1 LYNRYHFSMISSII
15 NICKQSEWRKQ
26 MHNRKIVITHNLEQ
40 QLINQIKEIIPE
52 WEIVV
57 GKDRDIWQYHLHDA
71 EIIAGWKKG
80 IEKDCLAPNSKLRWL
95 QTWSAGID
103 SLPLESLKSNNITV
117 TSANGVHSYPISET
131 IFAMML
137 GFSRK
142 IHTYVKNQQER
153 KWHHSGIK
161 QEIHEKT
168 LGIIGVGVIG
178 KEVAKIAKAFGMK
191 VLGVRHS
198 GKPQEFVDEM
208 YTIDQLEAVLPNCDF
223 IVVTLPL
230 TKDTRNL
237 FGAKQ
242 FGLMKDSV
250 FFINVGRGETI
261 VEQDLVTALREGI
274 IAGAGLDV
282 FEQEPLT
289 VDSPLWNMEN
299 VIITPH
305 TSGSTEHYNQRVV
318 EDILIPN
325 LKNYLLGVSPSINLI
340 DFSKGY

>member
-1 LYNRYHFSMISSII
+1 MQ
-15 NICKQSEWRKQ
+15 KRK
-26 MHNRKIVITHNLEQ
+26 MVITHNLDQ
-40 QLINQIKEIIPE
+40 PLINQIKEIIPD
-52 WEIVV
+52 WDILVS
-57 GKDRDIWQYHLHDA
+57 KDRDIWQDHLHDA
-71 EIIAGWKKG
+71 EVIAGWKKG
-80 IEKDCLAPNSKLRWL
+80 IEKDCLVPNSKFRWL

-117 TSANGVHSYPISET
+117 TSANGVHAYPISET

-137 GFSRK
+137 AFTRK

-153 KWHHSGIK
+153 KWHHSGMK

-168 LGIIGVGVIG
+168 VGIIGVGNIG

-191 VLGVRHS
+191 VIGIRHS
-198 GKPQEFVDEM
+198 GNPQEFVDEM
-208 YTIDQLEAVLPNCDF
+208 YTINQLETVLPNCDY

-230 TKDTRNL
+230 TKETRNL

-242 FGLMKDSV
+242 FGLMKDSA

-261 VEQDLVTALREGI
+261 VEQDLISALQKGI

-282 FEQEPLT
+282 FEQEPLPA
-289 VDSPLWNMEN
+289 DSPLWDMDN
-299 VIITPH
+299 VIVTPH

-318 EDILIPN
+318 ENILIPN
-325 LKNYLLGVSPSINLI
+325 LKDYLSGVKPSMNLV